1 MIEELEK
8 KYEEFKGIIDVLPV
22 NNKENRKKK
31 DNCIED
37 EKNASNEMLELV
49 KQEINE
55 RIAKFADLK
64 ENPDINKTASELEKC
79 SIINEW
85 NVYNTSYEKMH
96 LDYYLYQLSKYYKE
110 DLTSVNKCI
119 KKILDAFS
127 KVGIQILKSDFEF
140 NTYVTSYME
149 KVINNVNEEELAI
162 YFEEIYWKFPDII
175 KTIEIS
181 FKSIY
186 LKYEKKIDKYYLDR
200 HNDFLKKHND
210 SEIIDVRIKLT
221 KQLDELRG
229 SDAYLIFNKFKNSEY
244 LLSTFNESE
253 IQKKKELYFSQD
265 SYSYDNLYKLY
276 RSLFEY
282 NMILKYN
289 YLLVDMRSRLEKKE
303 ELKNAKAN
311 ALKEIVK
318 EEAKLRKLSA
328 NKDGKKILF
337 FKPKS
342 DEKWLFEYNEALNNV
357 ISKYAEFD
365 NACFNELIFS
375 RLSKD
380 STVLEILKFV
390 ASNYLYYVER
400 TKELE
405 DGQSISSISSSFD
418 ELKKEVNNYS
428 YSLINN
434 IALLNERQIKEII
447 VNRYNLENV
456 IITLEMLQKEN
467 VGKTIGDIE
476 VLLNYENLISSGI
489 NLDDV
494 KLYLEAEKLFQE

>member
-31 DNCIED
+31 DSCIED
-37 EKNASNEMLELV
+37 EKNASNELLNLV
-49 KQEINE
+49 KQEIKD
-55 RIAKFADLK
+55 RIAKFDTLT
-64 ENPDINKTASELEKC
+64 ENPDVAKTASELEKC
-79 SIINEW
+79 NIINEW

-96 LDYYLYQLSKYYKE
+96 LDYYLYQLSKYFKE
-110 DLTSVNKCI
+110 DLTSVNSCI
-119 KKILDAFS
+119 KKVLESFN
-127 KVGIQILKSDFEF
+127 KVGIQIKKEDFEF
-140 NTYVTSYME
+140 NTLVSSYME
-149 KVINNVNEEELAI
+149 KIINNVNEEELKI

-181 FKSIY
+181 FKNIY

-200 HNDFLKKHND
+200 HNEFLKSHKDN
-210 SEIIDVRIKLT
+210 EIVDVKIKLT
-221 KQLDELRG
+221 RQLDELKS
-229 SDAYLIFNKFKNSEY
+229 SDAYLIFEKFKNSEY
-244 LLSTFNESE
+244 ILSTFSETE

-265 SYSYDNLYKLY
+265 SYNYDNIYKLY
-276 RSLFEY
+276 RSLIEY
-282 NMILKYN
+282 NMLLKYN
-289 YLLVDMRSRLEKKE
+289 YLLVDMRGRLEKKE
-303 ELKNAKAN
+303 ELKNAKGN

-318 EEAKLRKLSA
+318 EEAKLKKLNA
-328 NKDGKKILF
+328 NREGKKVLF

-342 DEKWLFEYNEALNNV
+342 DEKWLFEYNEALNGV

-365 NACFNELIFS
+365 DACFNELVYT

-380 STVLEILKFV
+380 STVLDILKFV
-390 ASNYLYYVER
+390 ASNYLYFVGK
-400 TKELE
+400 TQELE
-405 DGQSISSISSSFD
+405 DGQTINVISDNFD
-418 ELKKEVNNYS
+418 KLKIEVNNYE

-447 VNRYNLENV
+447 VNKYNLENV

-467 VGKTIGDIE
+467 VGKTISDIE
-476 VLLNYENLISSGI
+476 TLLNYENLVASGT

-494 KLYLEAEKLFQE
+494 KLYLEAKKLFQE